1 MPIEKEVPSVNYHLW
16 KPCNMKCDFCFA
28 TFSDIQVDFL
38 PKGHLGR
45 EDSMSVVDALAGAGF
60 LKINFA
66 GW

>member
-1 MPIEKEVPSVNYHLW
+1 
-16 KPCNMKCDFCFA
+16 MKCDFCFA